1 MQIFNIIFIKYRKN
15 LFLLTEGAVK
25 IAGFILRNCLNL
37 LRNILYKDIFQEFLG
52 SFWLI
57 PPSLVGRNV
66 GIAPSSA
73 CGIISKIPL
82 KIL

>member
-37 LRNILYKDIFQEFLG
+37 LRNILYKDIFQEF
-52 SFWLI
+52 
-57 PPSLVGRNV
+57 
-66 GIAPSSA
+66 
-73 CGIISKIPL
+73 
-82 KIL
+82 